1 MTNKIQNN
9 DEKMKT
15 KEIQWKRLF
24 AKAAEDVL
32 KKAIELTAL
41 AIIIGAYMKIML
53 VALPAVLAGGILARL
68 IKLRFL
74 G

>member
-1 MTNKIQNN
+1 MAIK
-9 DEKMKT
+9 K
-15 KEIQWKRLF
+15 IQWKRLL
-24 AKAAEDVL
+24 AKAAEDVV

-41 AIIIGAYMKIML
+41 AIILGAYMKIML
-53 VALPAVLAGGILARL
+53 VALPAVLAGGILARV